1 MFLIENKL
9 QELHDTFITPKNC
22 FLKKPF
28 LQEDQKEFDEIIA
41 SLRKETKT
49 IEVKNAEKI
58 ADNNY
63 QNYLWL
69 SKIFL
74 EEELTIRNLIYS
86 LKMQVLSIE
95 DYFITNTSYIT
106 MQEEYYTIL
115 KEYYFALLYFSS
127 FLKKERRLTK
137 KDIII
142 EEFYKERKTVIPNLI
157 VQKGQFTN
165 EEEILIYAIESQLS
179 YETYYN
185 LLNNFL
191 IKEEGNKKIRQ
202 NICKSPKIW
211 YHLLWKDIIVWKQE

>member
-9 QELHDTFITPKNC
+9 QELHNTFITPKNC

-49 IEVKNAEKI
+49 IEARTIEKI

-86 LKMQVLSIE
+86 LKMKILSIE
-95 DYFITNTSYIT
+95 DYFITNNSYIRANF
-106 MQEEYYTIL
+106 
-115 KEYYFALLYFSS
+115 KRAYFSNHINRIS
-127 FLKKERRLTK
+127 LNLFLGWA
-137 KDIII
+137 ISV
-142 EEFYKERKTVIPNLI
+142 YRKTMSIKI
-157 VQKGQFTN
+157 
-165 EEEILIYAIESQLS
+165 
-179 YETYYN
+179 
-185 LLNNFL
+185 NNT
-191 IKEEGNKKIRQ
+191 IDCHRKIS
-202 NICKSPKIW
+202 K
-211 YHLLWKDIIVWKQE
+211 